1 MAEAII
7 MAETAMI
14 IFLIL
19 AMQWHKLPMPNS
31 KERSLLMRQLLKRSA
46 NMKLKKNKNIRS
58 FVDIIGS
65 LMEHII
71 LRVSGEV

>member
-31 KERSLLMRQLLKRSA
+31 KERSLLMRQLPKQSA
-46 NMKLKKNKNIRS
+46 NVKIKKNKSIRI
-58 FVDIIGS
+58 FAGLTGS